1 MSPPAPRPPRPAYS
15 SSLLAS
21 LLLHLAA
28 VTLLWWG
35 GPRLKAPDVVQV
47 RLVRPAGGGMN
58 RPGWVDNQPVAETPA
73 PASSPADPPVTEAQ
87 PPAETRPARPE
98 AREPVVARTPRP
110 VPGKPAAP
118 SREPEPARRESERAV
133 DPAARPGAGGRRDSG
148 AGPRGAGNRTGAVS
162 DQPDVSGMGQYLL
175 RVENAVQRA
184 FKYPARSSKH
194 KAVFHFR
201 VDRQGRV
208 EDLELVQESGL
219 PGLDL
224 AGRSALTRAVF
235 PPLPPAFPYDQIG
248 VTFTF
253 VDE

>member
-1 MSPPAPRPPRPAYS
+1 MSRPDAGSAPPRS
-15 SSLLAS
+15 STSLLAS
-21 LLLHLAA
+21 LALHLVA
-28 VTLLWWG
+28 VLLLWWG
-35 GPRLKAPDVVQV
+35 GPRLKAPEVVQV

-58 RPGWVDNQPVAETPA
+58 RPGWVDPSPVSETPA
-73 PASSPADPPVTEAQ
+73 QV
-87 PPAETRPARPE
+87 PAEETPSEAPAAAPEPSRPE
-98 AREPVVARTPRP
+98 TRQPVVARTPDP
-110 VPGKPAAP
+110 VPAKPAAP
-118 SREPEPARRESERAV
+118 SREPERPRRESERAV
-133 DPAARPGAGGRRDSG
+133 DPAARPSGGGRRDSG

-184 FKYPARSSKH
+184 FKYPARSSKR

-201 VDRQGRV
+201 VDRQGGM

>member
-1 MSPPAPRPPRPAYS
+1 MSRPATRPPRPAFT
-15 SSLLAS
+15 SSLLVS
-21 LLLHLAA
+21 VLLHLGA
-28 VTLLWWG
+28 VVLLWWG
-35 GPRLKAPDVVQV
+35 GPRLKAPEVVQV

-58 RPGWVDNQPVAETPA
+58 RPGWVDPVPVSETPA
-73 PASSPADPPVTEAQ
+73 PA
-87 PPAETRPARPE
+87 PAEEVVPETARPEPRPARPE
-98 AREPVVARTPRP
+98 ARQPVVARTPNP
-110 VPGKPAAP
+110 VPAKPAAP
-118 SREPEPARRESERAV
+118 SREPERPRRESERAV
-133 DPAARPGAGGRRDSG
+133 DPSAQPGGGGRRDSG

-184 FKYPARSSKH
+184 FKYPARSSKR

-201 VDRQGRV
+201 VDRQGRM

-235 PPLPPAFPYDQIG
+235 PPLPPAFPFDQIG

>member
-1 MSPPAPRPPRPAYS
+1 MSRPATGGRPPRYS
-15 SSLLAS
+15 TSLLAS
-21 LLLHLAA
+21 MALHLAA
-28 VTLLWWG
+28 VLLLWWG

-58 RPGWVDNQPVAETPA
+58 RPGWVDPSPASETPA
-73 PASSPADPPVTEAQ
+73 ADPADEVADE
-87 PPAETRPARPE
+87 PARPE
-98 AREPVVARTPRP
+98 PEPARPETRQPVVARTPAP
-110 VPGKPAAP
+110 APAKPAAP
-118 SREPEPARRESERAV
+118 SREPERPRRESERAV
-133 DPAARPGAGGRRDSG
+133 DPSSRTGGGGRRDTG

-184 FKYPARSSKH
+184 FKYPARSSKR
-194 KAVFHFR
+194 KAVFHFL

-235 PPLPPAFPYDQIG
+235 PPLPPAFPFDQIG